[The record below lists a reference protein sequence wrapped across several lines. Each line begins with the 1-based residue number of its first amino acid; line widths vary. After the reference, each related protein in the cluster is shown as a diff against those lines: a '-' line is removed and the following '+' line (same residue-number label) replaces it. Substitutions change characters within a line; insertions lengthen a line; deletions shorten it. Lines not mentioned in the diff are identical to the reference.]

1 MKVLFLFL
9 ELLFS
14 LREEQLLGWRGQV
27 LEFAA
32 WPRSPEIFRSL
43 GALESSMS
51 FPALQA
57 TEGQI
62 TRQRGVTVL
71 LAAI

>member
-1 MKVLFLFL
+1 
-9 ELLFS
+9 
-14 LREEQLLGWRGQV
+14 LLGWRGQV